1 METLLLFIIA
11 WGVWATHTH
20 VSNIDKTIRKLI
32 EDEKEIKR

>member
-20 VSNIDKTIRKLI
+20 VSNIDKTISKLI
-32 EDEKEIKR
+32 EENRGIKR